1 MSLSP
6 DITNS
11 TSFTADLGVVTLK
24 ASSKRWSAY
33 GWKGCLRDMP
43 NLPLDLLYDIF
54 QHLNPIDML
63 QLSRSSRDFR
73 GLLMDRKSAFLW
85 QAARQNIEG
94 LPDCPTFL
102 SEPEYANLVFDTT
115 CFICRKPNVKGVM
128 WEFRARYCVGCSDQM
143 TAPWIVAAKRFPDGL
158 PPNRVLFTPQNPI
171 YYSTIQR
178 RVHLRDVEK
187 FIQEWGATDV
197 EKREEYLKRQE
208 DLIKDIRQFASACN
222 SWQSTRKQAK
232 EEKVERIRAER
243 LTQHLR
249 ELGWGDEVD
258 LMAENDYRPLSQN
271 RFVRLTTAWNDK
283 SWVKAKPHVIQAMES
298 IKRDRLRSYHQQVML
313 GRLRILDLATL
324 SYRRHPELR
333 GKLFPHTRVIASFPE
348 IRQII
353 DKPDDISV
361 TIDDFLALTQTVHK
375 SVADWRDKR
384 ISFFADCVRRQ
395 FDIPENIDPL
405 QLAIGQFFQCNR
417 CQRALALP
425 YALGH
430 YCYRTLKDHL
440 DDYDLFA
447 DSAYCANLT
456 LAVEARVDAINSLLE
471 ACNRDTRTTTVQDM
485 DDLDLRFTCR
495 LCNDFL
501 VLFKELMDWHEAA
514 LHATEMG
521 GHGAASAWKVVKS
534 ADVPGIEDVE
544 RTARNIANPAGLH
557 IWECGHCTSMSCYPQ
572 EQILHHVQTAHN
584 IENPVLHQDFFRVV
598 NYNKEIC
605 QVYIAK
611 ADEELPDYL
620 QQVVN
625 DGVVVYVDDPDFFR

>member
-1 MSLSP
+1 
-6 DITNS
+6 
-11 TSFTADLGVVTLK
+11 
-24 ASSKRWSAY
+24 
-33 GWKGCLRDMP
+33 
-43 NLPLDLLYDIF
+43 
-54 QHLNPIDML
+54 
-63 QLSRSSRDFR
+63 
-73 GLLMDRKSAFLW
+73 
-85 QAARQNIEG
+85 
-94 LPDCPTFL
+94 
-102 SEPEYANLVFDTT
+102 
-115 CFICRKPNVKGVM
+115 
-128 WEFRARYCVGCSDQM
+128 
-143 TAPWIVAAKRFPDGL
+143 
-158 PPNRVLFTPQNPI
+158 
-171 YYSTIQR
+171 
-178 RVHLRDVEK
+178 
-187 FIQEWGATDV
+187 
-197 EKREEYLKRQE
+197 
-208 DLIKDIRQFASACN
+208 
-222 SWQSTRKQAK
+222 
-232 EEKVERIRAER
+232 
-243 LTQHLR
+243 
-249 ELGWGDEVD
+249 
-258 LMAENDYRPLSQN
+258 
-271 RFVRLTTAWNDK
+271 
-283 SWVKAKPHVIQAMES
+283 MES

-501 VLFKELMDWHEAA
+501 VLFKELMDWHEAVSPPVSHGYT
-514 LHATEMG
+514 LSNSSNFRLYMRPKWGATG
-521 GHGAASAWKVVKS
+521 PRAHGRLS
-534 ADVPGIEDVE
+534 
-544 RTARNIANPAGLH
+544 NPLMFP
-557 IWECGHCTSMSCYPQ
+557 ESRM
-572 EQILHHVQTAHN
+572 L
-584 IENPVLHQDFFRVV
+584 R
-598 NYNKEIC
+598 
-605 QVYIAK
+605 
-611 ADEELPDYL
+611 ELPVISQTQPGCTFGSAATVPQCRVIPKSRYCIMYKRREFL
-620 QQVVN
+620 VSSL
-625 DGVVVYVDDPDFFR
+625 PSRLAA